1 MRLEPSGSDAN
12 GWWGRNLPWLSGVW
26 TGGGAIVYL
35 LWPALAPV
43 ILPLCLAMPLLWYRH
58 SNQPTQLFA
67 VSGVS
72 TVLLIAMGYALVNA
86 SWSMASQDAYA
97 YSAMLFVALLSLH
110 IGLGAWARIVHR
122 PAIAAM
128 AVGFYVGF
136 VLAGTFLCYE
146 IFTNQT
152 IFFRLVHVWPY
163 DTRYLSADSLPSYYL
178 NHRMAALAILFWPA
192 FLTCL
197 HLPSAGWQRWALLVG
212 LTPALAAVGA
222 SEHATSQVA
231 LVLGACVA
239 LVSHWSLPATRRL
252 LMFAWGLAC
261 VAVVPLCLAAY
272 AANLHHYT
280 WLPPSARHRVV
291 IWKATSDL
299 VPKAPVLGVGISSSR
314 PLSRAPGDRQI
325 APGTSYP
332 LAVALH
338 SHNAFLQVW
347 FEAGAVGAAILLSFG
362 LITLRSIA
370 SLERSAQ
377 PALFASFASCAM
389 ISATGFS
396 AFAPWQTASF
406 AMCALFAALALAQL
420 RSDVMLP
427 RT

>member
-1 MRLEPSGSDAN
+1 
-12 GWWGRNLPWLSGVW
+12 
-26 TGGGAIVYL
+26 
-35 LWPALAPV
+35 
-43 ILPLCLAMPLLWYRH
+43 
-58 SNQPTQLFA
+58 
-67 VSGVS
+67 
-72 TVLLIAMGYALVNA
+72 
-86 SWSMASQDAYA
+86 
-97 YSAMLFVALLSLH
+97 MLFVVLLSVH
-110 IGLGAWARIVHR
+110 FGLAAWARVAPR
-122 PAIAAM
+122 RAIRDM
-128 AVGFYVGF
+128 AIGFYLGF
-136 VLAGTFLCYE
+136 VLAGTLLCYD
-146 IFTNQT
+146 ILTNQT

-163 DTRYLSADSLPSYYL
+163 DQKYLSADDLPPYYL

-192 FLTCL
+192 FLTWL
-197 HLPSAGWQRWALLVG
+197 HLPATGWRRWVLLAGFA
-212 LTPALAAVGA
+212 PALTAVTA
-222 SEHATSQVA
+222 SEHATSQLA
-231 LVLGACVA
+231 LVLSACVA
-239 LVSHWSLPATRRL
+239 LLGLWSLTTARRL
-252 LMFAWGLAC
+252 LMLAWGFAC

-272 AANLHHYT
+272 AANMHQYS
-280 WLPPSARHRVV
+280 WLAASARHRVV
-291 IWKATSDL
+291 IWKATSDQ
-299 VPKAPVLGVGISSSR
+299 VPKAPILGVGIHSAR
-314 PLSRAPGDRQI
+314 PLSRSPGDYQI
-325 APGTSYP
+325 APGTTYP

-420 RSDVMLP
+420 RSNVMLP